1 MSRELFHSIDLNP
14 VSPDILHTKFL
25 PTEICKAILA
35 SALEKNTWEYN
46 PRLVYHTD
54 DIHFKEDLPEWYDI
68 IETGLREAFNTAS
81 TYWGVLYVPLFFWS
95 CASLGRALLERQIIY
110 MTINTGSRGQGTTRR
125 NLNAVRT
132 GRSTGPKTKAYST
145 PSRTTGRE
153 KPGESQEVTQTQRAT
168 ARLTPEPLSEQPL
181 KEKKARSPMPR
192 RQKGRARQAQKRGS
206 EGE

>member
-25 PTEICKAILA
+25 PTEICEAILA

-81 TYWGVLYVPLFFWS
+81 TYWGIESEEIDIASMFAVRYHLSGKLDLRLHHDDSYITGSIKLNNEYSGGELFF
-95 CASLGRALLERQIIY
+95 
-110 MTINTGSRGQGTTRR
+110 
-125 NLNAVRT
+125 
-132 GRSTGPKTKAYST
+132 P
-145 PSRTTGRE
+145 
-153 KPGESQEVTQTQRAT
+153 
-168 ARLTPEPLSEQPL
+168 
-181 KEKKARSPMPR
+181 
-192 RQKGRARQAQKRGS
+192 RQKFSNKKIEIGDLLLWPGQITHPHGS
-206 EGE
+206 LPITEGEKYSITIWTKNESVENHR